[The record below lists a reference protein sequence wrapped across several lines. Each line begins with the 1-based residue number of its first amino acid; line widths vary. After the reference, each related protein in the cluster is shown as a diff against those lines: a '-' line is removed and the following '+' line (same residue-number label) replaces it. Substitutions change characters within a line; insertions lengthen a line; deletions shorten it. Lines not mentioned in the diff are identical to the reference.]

1 MKIGPAVRRLMPRG
15 FERRAAAV
23 YRRVF
28 VDLRKIVAVLVK
40 ALPADAHLLDVGGG
54 DGELLNHLLAARP
67 DLRVTMVDVAGS
79 VGKFVEP
86 AHGGR
91 VRRLPCTTIET
102 HLERLEA
109 PYDAA
114 LVSDVMHHLPGGY
127 RPQFL
132 RSIRGALAPGGSI
145 FVKDIE
151 PGHPIAWLSLVCD
164 RYVSGDRGVALVSLV
179 ELVALA
185 EAELAPLA
193 AAAEIGLHRVDA
205 PNYLVRLDLAT
216 PGGAA

>member
-1 MKIGPAVRRLMPRG
+1 MKIGPALRRLMPSG

-28 VDLRKIVAVLVK
+28 VDLRKVAAALAG

-54 DGELLNHLLAARP
+54 DGELLNHLLALRP

-86 AHGGR
+86 AYDDR
-91 VRRLPCTTIET
+91 LCRLPGTTIES
-102 HLERLEA
+102 HVGQLDA

-132 RSIRGALAPGGSI
+132 RSIRDALAPGGSI

-164 RYVSGDRGVALVSLV
+164 KYVSGDRGVVLVSPV

-205 PNYLVRLDLAT
+205 PNYLVRLDLAA

>member
-1 MKIGPAVRRLMPRG
+1 MKLGPAIRRLMPG
-15 FERRAAAV
+15 GLERKAAAV

-28 VDLRKIVAVLVK
+28 VDLRKVAAAVAA
-40 ALPADAHLLDVGGG
+40 ALPADAHLLDIGGG

-67 DLRVTMVDVAGS
+67 DVRVTMVDVAGS
-79 VGKFVEP
+79 VGRFVEP
-86 AHGGR
+86 AHDRR
-91 VRRLPCTTIET
+91 VRRLPGTSIEA
-102 HLERLEA
+102 HLAGLDA

-127 RPQFL
+127 RAQFL
-132 RSIRGALAPGGSI
+132 RSVRGALVPGGSI

-164 RYVSGDRGVALVSLV
+164 KYVSGDRGVALVSLA

-205 PNYLVRLDLAT
+205 PNYLVRLDLAA
-216 PGGAA
+216 PAGRA